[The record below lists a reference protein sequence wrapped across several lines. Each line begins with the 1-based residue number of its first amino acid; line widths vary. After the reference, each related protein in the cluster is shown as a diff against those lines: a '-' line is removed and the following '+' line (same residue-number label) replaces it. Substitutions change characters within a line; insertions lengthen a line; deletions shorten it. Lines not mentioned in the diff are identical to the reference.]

1 MAEAMAIKGV
11 LFDKDGTLIDVTGTW
26 VPAYKQ
32 LLKEVFA
39 DRSAEEIEAKFV
51 AAGYDPASGAF
62 RGGSVLAQGT
72 TRDIVD
78 IWWPGL
84 DQAGVAEKV
93 KLLDIDYRDLGVKH
107 LKALMPLKPVLEE
120 LRAMGL
126 RLGVA
131 TNDTAASAV
140 LHMRALDAADLFDVI
155 LGADSVARPKPAGD
169 MIHAFADAV
178 GIKAHEVAMVGD
190 NPHDM
195 ETAHD
200 AGAGLAIG
208 VLSGNSAHVHLA
220 PLADHVIA
228 SISNLPDLMMKLR

>member
-1 MAEAMAIKGV
+1 MAIRGV

-26 VPAYKQ
+26 VPAYQQ
-32 LLKEVFA
+32 LLGEVFA
-39 DRSAEEIEAKFV
+39 DRGTEEIEAKFI
-51 AAGYDPASGAF
+51 AAGFDPASGAF
-62 RGGSVLAQGT
+62 RAGSVLAQGT

-84 DQAGVAEKV
+84 DAASVAEKV
-93 KLLDIDYRDLGVKH
+93 KLLDIDYRDLGVRH
-107 LKALMPLKPVLEE
+107 LKALMPLRPVLEA
-120 LRAMGL
+120 LRSMSL

-131 TNDTAASAV
+131 TNDTAGSAV
-140 LHMRALDAADLFDVI
+140 LHMRALDAADLFDII
-155 LGADSVARPKPAGD
+155 LGADSVARPKPSGD

-178 GIKAHEVAMVGD
+178 GIKASEVAMVGD

-208 VLSGNSAHVHLA
+208 VLSGNSAHDHLA

-228 SISNLPDLMMKLR
+228 SIADLPDLLRRLS

>member
-1 MAEAMAIKGV
+1 MTIKGV

-32 LLKEVFA
+32 LLGEVFA
-39 DRSAEEIEAKFV
+39 DRGADEIEAKFV
-51 AAGYDPASGAF
+51 AAGFDPQTGAF
-62 RGGSVLAQGT
+62 RAGSVLAQGT
-72 TRDIVD
+72 TRDIID

-84 DQAGVAEKV
+84 DAPSVAEKM
-93 KLLDIDYRDLGVKH
+93 KLLDIDYRHLGAKH
-107 LKALMPLKPVLEE
+107 LKALMPLRPILEE

-140 LHMRALDAADLFDVI
+140 LHMRALDAADLFDLI
-155 LGADSVARPKPAGD
+155 LGADSVARPKPSGD
-169 MIHAFADAV
+169 MVHAFADAV
-178 GIKAHEVAMVGD
+178 GIKASEVAMVGD

-208 VLSGNSAHVHLA
+208 VLSGNSAHAHLA

-228 SISNLPDLMMKLR
+228 SISQLPALLKRIG

>member
-1 MAEAMAIKGV
+1 MAIKGV

-26 VPAYKQ
+26 VPVYRE
-32 LLKEVFA
+32 LL
-39 DRSAEEIEAKFV
+39 AEIFTDLTPEAIEAKFM
-51 AAGYDPASGAF
+51 AAGYDPGLGAF
-62 RGGSVLAQGT
+62 SAGSVLAQGT
-72 TRDIVD
+72 TQDIVN

-84 DQAGVAEKV
+84 DEAGVREKMR
-93 KLLDIDYRDLGVKH
+93 LLNVDYAHLGVKH
-107 LKALMPLKPVLEE
+107 LKSLMPLKPVLSE
-120 LRAMGL
+120 LHAMKL
-126 RLGVA
+126 RLGVG
-131 TNDTAASAV
+131 TNDTAASAT

-155 LGADSVARPKPAGD
+155 LGADSVARPKPHGD

-178 GIKAHEVAMVGD
+178 GIKAGEVAMVGD

-208 VLSGNSAHVHLA
+208 VLTGNSGSDHLA

-228 SISNLPDLMMKLR
+228 SIADLPALLKRLG

>member
-1 MAEAMAIKGV
+1 MAIKGV

-26 VPAYKQ
+26 VPAYQQ
-32 LLKEVFA
+32 LLTEVFA
-39 DRSAEEIEAKFV
+39 DRDAEEIEAKFI
-51 AAGYDPASGAF
+51 AAGFDPASGAF
-62 RGGSVLAQGT
+62 RAGSILAQGT

-78 IWWPGL
+78 VWWPGL
-84 DQAGVAEKV
+84 DASGVAEKV
-93 KLLDIDYRDLGVKH
+93 KLLDIDYRDLGVRH
-107 LKALMPLKPVLEE
+107 LKALMPLRPVLED
-120 LRAMGL
+120 LRSMGL

-131 TNDTAASAV
+131 TNDTAGSAV
-140 LHMRALDAADLFDVI
+140 LHMRALDAADLFDII

-178 GIKAHEVAMVGD
+178 GIKASEVAMVGD

-208 VLSGNSAHVHLA
+208 VLSGNSAHDHLA
-220 PLADHVIA
+220 PLADHVVQSIA
-228 SISNLPDLMMKLR
+228 DLPDLLRRLS

>member
-1 MAEAMAIKGV
+1 MTIKGV

-26 VPAYKQ
+26 VPAYQQ
-32 LLKEVFA
+32 LLNEVFA
-39 DRSAEEIEAKFV
+39 DRSPAEIEAKFT
-51 AAGYDPASGAF
+51 AAGFDPVSGAF
-62 RGGSVLAQGT
+62 RAGSVLAQGT

-84 DQAGVAEKV
+84 DAAGVSEKV
-93 KLLDIDYRDLGVKH
+93 RLLDIDYRDLGVRH
-107 LKALMPLKPVLEE
+107 LKALMPLRPVLAE

-126 RLGVA
+126 KLGVA
-131 TNDTAASAV
+131 TNDTAGSAV
-140 LHMRALDAADLFDVI
+140 LHMRALDAADLFDII
-155 LGADSVARPKPAGD
+155 LGADSVARPKPSGD

-178 GIKAHEVAMVGD
+178 GIEASEVAMVGD

-208 VLSGNSAHVHLA
+208 VLSGNSAHDHLA

-228 SISNLPDLMMKLR
+228 SIAGLPRLIKGLS

>member
-1 MAEAMAIKGV
+1 MAIKGV

-32 LLKEVFA
+32 LLMEVFA
-39 DRSAEEIEAKFV
+39 DRSPNEIEAKFI
-51 AAGYDPASGAF
+51 AAGFDPLTGAF
-62 RGGSVLAQGT
+62 RAGSVLAQGT
-72 TRDIVD
+72 TRDIID

-84 DQAGVAEKV
+84 DAPGIAAKMQ
-93 KLLDIDYRDLGVKH
+93 LLDIDYRDLGVKH
-107 LKALMPLKPVLEE
+107 LKPLMPLRPVLEE
-120 LRAMGL
+120 LHAMHL

-140 LHMRALDAADLFDVI
+140 LHMRALDAADLFDII
-155 LGADSVARPKPAGD
+155 LGADSVARPKPSGD
-169 MIHAFADAV
+169 MIHAFADAIA
-178 GIKAHEVAMVGD
+178 IKANEVAMVGD

-208 VLSGNSAHVHLA
+208 VLSGNSAHDHLA
-220 PLADHVIA
+220 PLADHVIG
-228 SISNLPDLMMKLR
+228 SISELPALLRRIG